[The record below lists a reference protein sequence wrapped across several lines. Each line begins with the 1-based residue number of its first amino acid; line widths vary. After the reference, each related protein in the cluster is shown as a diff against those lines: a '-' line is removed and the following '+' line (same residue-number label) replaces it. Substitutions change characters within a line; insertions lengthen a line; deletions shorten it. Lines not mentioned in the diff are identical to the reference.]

1 MKMKAKYRL
10 LQLLSLI
17 IATVVFTACQDDMVP
32 DLESGSGRL
41 KISNDALA
49 LSERV
54 NYKNQ
59 NVNVLPISEIS
70 SVRSEVAGQ
79 TFESEDYTLVAEI
92 ESPVINGEK
101 TSATHI
107 KIIGDKAYITYHIN
121 GSTYGGGFDIIDLSN
136 SDNIRVTGSA
146 QFNDTDFNA
155 LDIDITNGATYAY
168 LAGANGKGAYIE
180 KIRIDNGLII
190 DDTDSLQ
197 LEGFNTNGI
206 AVSKHQ
212 LYVTVGGSSNSGYY
226 ALDIR
231 NANKMWQ
238 VNEYKAADYAKDVA
252 LVSTDLNSQL
262 VFLSAGSAYIDVSQ
276 VTSKGLGNFRNI
288 QAEEINIKDGKNTI
302 ALDGQYIYAAMGDQG
317 FQIYHE
323 VFHSYLFKIPTNQ
336 MGGGLTNGVS
346 VDDEN
351 IYIANGS
358 GGVYI
363 AKKPNGTSFGL
374 TGLLNMEG
382 SANYVAS
389 DNDYLLVANG
399 IGGVKILHK
408 TKKETEIDPCV
419 DGENWDINNNGTFT
433 VKKDEILIKSGS
445 VSFRNDLTVQG
456 ELYQCGTMQV
466 GTNLNIQNGGKV
478 EAFGA
483 MVVNRDLSLNN
494 NSTLVIEGSL
504 VVNGNFNF
512 GGKIIFKGQGSSL
525 QVFGNVN
532 NNGGT
537 YEGIYSGTP
546 LRK

>member
-1 MKMKAKYRL
+1 MKMKAKKQL

-17 IATVVFTACQDDMVP
+17 ITAVAFTACQDDMVP
-32 DLESGSGRL
+32 DLESGPGRL
-41 KISNDALA
+41 KISNDALV

-54 NYKNQ
+54 DYKRET
-59 NVNVLPISEIS
+59 VSVLPIGDIS
-70 SVRSEVAGQ
+70 SVRSTAAGQ
-79 TFESEDYTLVAEI
+79 NFENEGYTLVAEI
-92 ESPVINGEK
+92 QTPVINGEK

-121 GSTYGGGFDIIDLSN
+121 GSVYGGGFDIIDLSS
-136 SDNIRVTGSA
+136 SDNILVTGSA

-155 LDIDITNGATYAY
+155 LDIDITNGETFAY
-168 LAGANGKGAYIE
+168 LAGANGKGAYVE
-180 KIRIDNGLII
+180 KIRIDNGLIV

-197 LEGFNTNGI
+197 LEGFNANGI

-226 ALDIR
+226 AIDIR

-238 VNEYKAADYAKDVA
+238 INEQKNAIYAKDVA
-252 LVSTDLNSQL
+252 LVSADLNSQL
-262 VFLSAGSAYIDVSQ
+262 AFLSAGSGTIDVSQ

-288 QAEEINIKDGKNTI
+288 QAEEINTKDGKNTI

-323 VFHSYLFKIPTNQ
+323 VFHSYLFKIPTSQ

-363 AKKPNGTSFGL
+363 AKKPNGTSFEL
-374 TGLLNMEG
+374 TGLLNMAG

-389 DNDYLLVANG
+389 SNDYLLVANG
-399 IGGVKILHK
+399 TGGIKVLHK
-408 TKKETEIDPCV
+408 DNNESEINACI
-419 DGENWDINNNGTFT
+419 DGDNWVVNTNGSFT
-433 VKKDEILIKSGS
+433 VKNDEVLIKTGS
-445 VSFRNDLTVQG
+445 VSFKNDLTVQG
-456 ELYQCGTMQV
+456 ELYQCGTLQV
-466 GTNLNIQNGGKV
+466 GTNLNIQNGGKLD
-478 EAFGA
+478 AAGTL
-483 MVVNRDLSLNN
+483 VVTRDLSLNN
-494 NSTLVIEGSL
+494 NSTLVIEGS
-504 VVNGNFNF
+504 VVVYGNFNF
-512 GGKIIFKGQGSSL
+512 GGKIIFEGQGSSL

-532 NNGGT
+532 NNGGS
-537 YEGIYSGTP
+537 YEGTYTGTP
-546 LRK
+546 LK